1 MSLALGLLSRMQ
13 ERDKDLIAIA
23 NGGTLPSANADD
35 GDLNQDRGLVSNMV
49 RTTGEVTLRW
59 RNFGGYV
66 RGFAFFD
73 FQPELHDLCGTQ
85 LSDKALNSVG
95 KNIGLLD
102 HYLSARFHIGGVP
115 VQLRLGDQVVNWGEA
130 SFLRFGVDTINPLNL
145 VTLFQPTSTAQD
157 LPIPQGML

>member
-1 MSLALGLLSRMQ
+1 MSLALGLLSCMQ
-13 ERDKDLIAIA
+13 GRDKYLNAIV

-35 GDLNQDRGLVSNMV
+35 GDLNQDPGLVSNMV

-59 RNFGGYV
+59 RNFGVYV
-66 RGFAFFD
+66 RGFAFYD
-73 FQPELHDLCGTQ
+73 FQQELHDLARTQ

-130 SFLRFGVDTINPLNL
+130 SFLPFGWGQINTIKL
-145 VTLFQPTSTAQD
+145 VSLCRA
-157 LPIPQGML
+157 